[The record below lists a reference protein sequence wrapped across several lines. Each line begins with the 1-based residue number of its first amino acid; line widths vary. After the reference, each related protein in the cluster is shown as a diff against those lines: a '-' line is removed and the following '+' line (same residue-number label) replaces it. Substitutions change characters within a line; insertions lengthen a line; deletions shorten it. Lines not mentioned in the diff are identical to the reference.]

1 MSIAIQVASDCEHPP
16 DDLLETWALCAR
28 QYAATDSAS
37 DFASKDDHREIVLRI
52 VDKTEMIGLNAD
64 YREKAKV
71 TNVLSFPAD
80 IPDIPAENTGDES
93 DLPMGD
99 IVICAPVIV
108 QEANDQN
115 KSVTA
120 HWCHMV
126 VHGVLHL
133 YGFDH
138 SKDSDAITME
148 ALEIKIL
155 AKLGYPNPY
164 LV

>member
-1 MSIAIQVASDCEHPP
+1 LSIAIQIASDCEHPP
-16 DDLLETWALCAR
+16 TDMLESWALCAR
-28 QYAATDSAS
+28 KYGAKDSAS
-37 DFASKDDHREIVLRI
+37 KSEHREILLRI
-52 VDKTEMIGLNAD
+52 VDKTEMLGLNAN

-80 IPDIPAENTGDES
+80 IPELPAENIGDES
-93 DLPMGD
+93 GLPMGD
-99 IVICAPVIV
+99 IVICAPIIME
-108 QEANDQN
+108 EANDQS

-133 YGFDH
+133 YDFDH
-138 SKDSDAITME
+138 NKDSDAITME

-164 LV
+164 QVY

>member
-1 MSIAIQVASDCEHPP
+1 MSIAIQIASDCDHPP
-16 DDLLETWALCAR
+16 DDMLESWALCAR
-28 QYAATDSAS
+28 QHAATGSAP
-37 DFASKDDHREIVLRI
+37 KDGDREIILRI
-52 VDKTEMIGLNAD
+52 VDKTEMIGLNTD
-64 YREKAKV
+64 YREKDNV

-80 IPDIPAENTGDES
+80 IPDIPAENMGDES
-93 DLPMGD
+93 DVPMGD

-108 QEANDQN
+108 QEAKDQN

-138 SKDSDAITME
+138 GKDSDALTME
-148 ALEIKIL
+148 ALETKIL
-155 AKLGYPNPY
+155 AKLDYPDPY
-164 LV
+164 LGVVLN